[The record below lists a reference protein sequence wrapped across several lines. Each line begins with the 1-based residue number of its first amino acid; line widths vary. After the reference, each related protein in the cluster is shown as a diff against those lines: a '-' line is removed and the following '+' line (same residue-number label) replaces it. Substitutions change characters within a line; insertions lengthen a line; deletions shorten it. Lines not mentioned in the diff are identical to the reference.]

1 MAKNLLT
8 MALSFLLSF
17 AIGEIGYRFYLF
29 GLGDKFLAS
38 FTDEETRN
46 LMRRAYP
53 IQLDRRFGWIPSSKY
68 NGKRNIFNSRLTVLE
83 DSTRSNGKTG
93 PLLPDCKIVAVGD
106 SFTFGDEVSDGR
118 SWPAHL
124 ERNLR
129 CRVVNGGV
137 CAYGVDQ
144 SYLRALEL
152 IRIHKP
158 QKLILSLIYED
169 IVRAGQDI
177 RQGLPKPYFTYQ
189 DGGLVLH
196 EIPERVFEEAQ
207 NYTTENPTLLRR
219 LLKSSYFVSH
229 LIDRIAPKYWL
240 GLANHEVH
248 NDPVNVA
255 CQLLQDLERQATAG
269 QVQFFVVTQY
279 YDDEIINSNS
289 EMPKL
294 TDCLRNTPVKIIDTF
309 SAIKSLGKDIHALYF
324 GSFTHMTGAGNK
336 VIADTIAARLSG
348 EPPVTDRKPLP

>member
-1 MAKNLLT
+1 MAKKIFFPLLT

-17 AIGEIGYRFYLF
+17 VIGEIGYRFYLF

-53 IQLDRRFGWIPSSKY
+53 IELDRRFGWIPSSKY

-137 CAYGVDQ
+137 
-144 SYLRALEL
+144 
-152 IRIHKP
+152 
-158 QKLILSLIYED
+158 
-169 IVRAGQDI
+169 
-177 RQGLPKPYFTYQ
+177 
-189 DGGLVLH
+189 
-196 EIPERVFEEAQ
+196 
-207 NYTTENPTLLRR
+207 
-219 LLKSSYFVSH
+219 
-229 LIDRIAPKYWL
+229 
-240 GLANHEVH
+240 
-248 NDPVNVA
+248 
-255 CQLLQDLERQATAG
+255 
-269 QVQFFVVTQY
+269 
-279 YDDEIINSNS
+279 
-289 EMPKL
+289 
-294 TDCLRNTPVKIIDTF
+294 
-309 SAIKSLGKDIHALYF
+309 
-324 GSFTHMTGAGNK
+324 
-336 VIADTIAARLSG
+336 
-348 EPPVTDRKPLP
+348 